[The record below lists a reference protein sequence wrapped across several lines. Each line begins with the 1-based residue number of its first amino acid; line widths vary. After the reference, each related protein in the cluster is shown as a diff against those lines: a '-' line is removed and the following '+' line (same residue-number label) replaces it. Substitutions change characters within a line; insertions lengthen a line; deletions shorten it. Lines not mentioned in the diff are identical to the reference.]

1 MGNWLVPPEN
11 PGGVVYGTIVI
22 AAVLAVETGRHESYP
37 EAVAATLLAAAPF
50 WLAHA
55 YATALGRRIA
65 QRESLTLA
73 SLGRALA
80 YDWAIV
86 RGAALP
92 LLVLAIAWL
101 VGLSVDAALTGALWS
116 SIAALIAFELIAGAR
131 SQATGAEAVLE
142 VGVGVVIALAILA
155 LKIVTH

>member
-1 MGNWLVPPEN
+1 VPAQN

-22 AAVLAVETGRHESYP
+22 AAVLAVETGRHETYL
-37 EAVAATLLAAAPF
+37 ETIAATLLAAIPF

-65 QRESLTLA
+65 HRERLTVAALM
-73 SLGRALA
+73 RALA

-92 LLVLAIAWL
+92 LLALTSCWL
-101 VGLSVDAALTGALWS
+101 FGLSVDTALTVALWS
-116 SIAALIAFELIAGAR
+116 TLAAMFAFELIAGMR
-131 SQATGAEAVLE
+131 SHSTGAEMGLE
-142 VGVGVVIALAILA
+142 VGVGVVMGLAIVA

>member
-1 MGNWLVPPEN
+1 MVPAEN

-22 AAVLAVETGRHESYP
+22 AAVLAVESGRHETYL
-37 EAVAATLLAAAPF
+37 EALAATVLAATPF

-65 QRESLTLA
+65 LREGLTLRA
-73 SLGRALA
+73 LMRALA
-80 YDWAIV
+80 YDWAII

-92 LLVLAIAWL
+92 LLAL
-101 VGLSVDAALTGALWS
+101 VTCWIVGASLETALTVALWS
-116 SIAALIAFELIAGAR
+116 AIATLIAFELAAGVR
-131 SQATGAEAVLE
+131 SQASGGEMALE
-142 VGVGVVIALAILA
+142 VGVGAAMGLAILA